1 MVNRTFANTSFHA
14 NHQGPRPKER
24 RIINPRIMQYEV
36 TIGIPIYNAP
46 KDVLK
51 KCILSALN
59 QTEEDIEVLAV
70 DDCSTDGSADII
82 AAIAKQ
88 HKNGKRLKLV
98 KHEKN
103 IGVSG
108 TRNTILDEA
117 RGKYLFFMD
126 CDDYIPDD
134 AIAILLELARKHD
147 ADTTWGSTRVAEG
160 DEKEVKDFKIF
171 PTIVLLD
178 KKEVAKHCD
187 IFRLHWFPAIWN
199 ILYKTEFLR
208 SKQLRFKPYGT
219 FDDYIFQMEMLPFL
233 NSVAFT
239 SRCTYYWVTREGSQ
253 SHVQRR
259 QLSRSHA
266 ENAIEAEKVVKTY
279 YENIPDKSLHEYYLP
294 IIYAH
299 SFYSAYSIAS
309 KRKLFTPTFKK
320 QDVKSILSPTLPLK
334 TLVQC
339 KHHRLEHIGFYLL
352 SKCPASFMPMIL
364 KLMVKRTNMK

>member
-1 MVNRTFANTSFHA
+1 
-14 NHQGPRPKER
+14 
-24 RIINPRIMQYEV
+24 MQYEV

-171 PTIVLLD
+171 PTIVLSD

-253 SHVQRR
+253 SHVC
-259 QLSRSHA
+259 
-266 ENAIEAEKVVKTY
+266 
-279 YENIPDKSLHEYYLP
+279 SLYH
-294 IIYAH
+294 
-299 SFYSAYSIAS
+299 
-309 KRKLFTPTFKK
+309 
-320 QDVKSILSPTLPLK
+320 
-334 TLVQC
+334 
-339 KHHRLEHIGFYLL
+339 
-352 SKCPASFMPMIL
+352 
-364 KLMVKRTNMK
+364 